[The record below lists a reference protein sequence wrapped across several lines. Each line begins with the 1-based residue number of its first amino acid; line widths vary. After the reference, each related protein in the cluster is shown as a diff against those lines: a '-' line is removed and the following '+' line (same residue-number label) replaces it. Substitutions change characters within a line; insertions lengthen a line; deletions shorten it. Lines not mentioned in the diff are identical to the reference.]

1 MSAGFFGSLGCF
13 STCLRSEV
21 RKSPA
26 AICAVRRCLPAL
38 ASAEIYL
45 LLITVAVDQ
54 CTQRYKTYQLPAMY
68 NAGLAGDLV
77 RPYDA
82 SMTTFAENLK
92 REIARV
98 ARKELKAELDALRKT
113 CTTQRSDIAA
123 LKRDVKSLQG
133 RLFRA
138 ERVTHKTAAVVLP
151 SVPPPTKPATRS
163 PVGALGSFNHEA
175 FADFRKTLRITQSEM
190 GRLVQAS
197 TLSVWK
203 WETGKAQPRAGALLR
218 IQTAMKLGKRAAIAK
233 ATTPT

>member
-1 MSAGFFGSLGCF
+1 
-13 STCLRSEV
+13 
-21 RKSPA
+21 
-26 AICAVRRCLPAL
+26 
-38 ASAEIYL
+38 
-45 LLITVAVDQ
+45 
-54 CTQRYKTYQLPAMY
+54 MY
-68 NAGLAGDLV
+68 NAGFAGDLV

-82 SMTTFAENLK
+82 TMTTFAENLK

-190 GRLVQAS
+190 GRLVEAS